1 MRSSFLLI
9 LSMLILSTPLSSAYK
24 FEVGGKDGWTV
35 KASGRYD
42 VWASRIKFLVNDT
55 LSKNN
60 LIFLSYFFISKYQ
73 NFIYIIINN
82 SIDFFSL

>member
-24 FEVGGKDGWTV
+24 FNVGGKDGWTV

-42 VWASRIKFLVNDT
+42 VWVSRNKFLVNDT

-60 LIFLSYFFISKYQ
+60 LIFFYLI
-73 NFIYIIINN
+73 
-82 SIDFFSL
+82 FSSLNIKTLFTYGLNVFLI